1 MTVSTILIS
10 NFKIIELRK
19 YVFYI
24 LACVSILLVF
34 ISHQSYNNFTKKEA
48 IIFSSSLPVN
58 SEPTDNI
65 KNKKLFNLSLGT
77 KVEVVKTNNDW
88 IYIKLNDGRK
98 GWIRENDVKRLN

>member
-1 MTVSTILIS
+1 M
-10 NFKIIELRK
+10 
-19 YVFYI
+19 
-24 LACVSILLVF
+24 
-34 ISHQSYNNFTKKEA
+34 
-48 IIFSSSLPVN
+48 PVN

-88 IYIKLNDGRK
+88 VYIKLNDGRK